1 VTGRGVFAPPGETM
15 KTLPPAA
22 NRANMAA
29 TFDGNGN
36 LVPTV
41 PITSGSLTAG
51 PNISL
56 TGSNPTT
63 IDIKPGTANTFKGTL
78 NGSTTSDIA
87 LTACT
92 LTYQIT
98 KWVAGTGWQCGFN
111 PVLPSRA
118 IAATLNLAAFSTI
131 TTQGYTTAGDGGGAT
146 YKNARSS
153 PFVDSYI
160 AGATRVGGSGYV
172 NNGYLGVSLS
182 GGTGHYCN
190 VGATVSGNAVTAV
203 SNVMP
208 CVGYSVGDVLTANN
222 SFLGGSGSGFT
233 WTVTSLSTP
242 QGSFTDSGGLHW
254 QYVENGGF
262 TNALQFGCKPDWNGT
277 DSGATNNSP
286 CLWGAFAWA
295 GAINGTA
302 ISAGGYGGHVIIP
315 KGAYMTCG
323 AFNNTS
329 FNFNI
334 PQSVRVSGAS
344 IFGTV
349 LIECAAD
356 NGATHYMGLCDPNA
370 PAGEFGCKI
379 EHINLYGFQVAAASA
394 GTAMIY
400 SNSGQQFA
408 LAEDVEVD
416 ADLRGCVR
424 YETGL
429 GGAANDIWIGIDC
442 IQSGSATSSNP
453 GYFFNASGTQHIL
466 EHSVCASGP
475 AGAAICIQ
483 HGGGRLIA
491 SGIDI
496 EGFVIGLQMNNAISG
511 NISSYKNVQEQSGS
525 CSEAIQLASGNVP
538 GNILFENIATGC
550 PITIQNGQSG
560 GTNFTG
566 NIVKQITCVSGACN

>member
-1 VTGRGVFAPPGETM
+1 VGFALYGDSTDFSNWVEVFVNGVQATYNDPVVGWTITSPTGPLASIPRPVTDGVLTFNLAQTGTIQIVGARRPRRVSQFQEGAGVPARNLNQVLTDIVAMLREDWDKINDVTGRGVFAPPGETM

-146 YKNARSS
+146 YKNAGSS

-203 SNVMP
+203 SNAMP

-242 QGSFTDSGGLHW
+242 QGSFTDSGGAPLAIRGERRLHQRLAVRLQARLEW
-254 QYVENGGF
+254 HRLRSYKQFPLPLGGF
-262 TNALQFGCKPDWNGT
+262 CLGWGYQWHRYQRRRLRRPCDHPQGRLHDMRRLQQ
-277 DSGATNNSP
+277 
-286 CLWGAFAWA
+286 
-295 GAINGTA
+295 
-302 ISAGGYGGHVIIP
+302 HVV
-315 KGAYMTCG
+315 
-323 AFNNTS
+323 
-329 FNFNI
+329 
-334 PQSVRVSGAS
+334 Q
-344 IFGTV
+344 
-349 LIECAAD
+349 
-356 NGATHYMGLCDPNA
+356 
-370 PAGEFGCKI
+370 
-379 EHINLYGFQVAAASA
+379 FQHPSER
-394 GTAMIY
+394 
-400 SNSGQQFA
+400 S
-408 LAEDVEVD
+408 
-416 ADLRGCVR
+416 R
-424 YETGL
+424 
-429 GGAANDIWIGIDC
+429 IWRQYFWDGID
-442 IQSGSATSSNP
+442 
-453 GYFFNASGTQHIL
+453 
-466 EHSVCASGP
+466 
-475 AGAAICIQ
+475 
-483 HGGGRLIA
+483 
-491 SGIDI
+491 
-496 EGFVIGLQMNNAISG
+496 
-511 NISSYKNVQEQSGS
+511 
-525 CSEAIQLASGNVP
+525 
-538 GNILFENIATGC
+538 
-550 PITIQNGQSG
+550 
-560 GTNFTG
+560 
-566 NIVKQITCVSGACN
+566 